1 MSWLRSPMGMFGL
14 GVLVAAAAAIINPFN
29 LREKLGFAAHEL
41 TYADL
46 EQVQIERSGITTD
59 VIPDS
64 LTEAFMGYKF
74 LDLQT
79 TNMCV
84 NTEPWGPGVSDV
96 QPRYINPYDMG
107 YTIENEMMAK
117 FQAEESKKF
126 NALAP
131 GQETSYLGGGT
142 AATNS
147 TAIQQRHTDKPISYD
162 NATSATTGIDYSGRD
177 VCPLVPPEVN
187 RDFPYLVSMIPPES
201 VGFPQVQS
209 AFLGD
214 NRFGDLS
221 RNSGDENL
229 NGREGEPSLN
239 PNVETGYMD
248 TNNGMTQS
256 LSVWR
261 NSYNLQ
267 RISDT
272 EVRAIPMGGG
282 FETTLRRV

>member
-14 GVLVAAAAAIINPFN
+14 GILVAAGAAILNPFN
-29 LREKLGFAAHEL
+29 LREKLGFSAHEM
-41 TYADL
+41 TYADM

-64 LTEAFMGYKF
+64 LTESFMGYKF
-74 LDLQT
+74 LDLQS
-79 TNMCV
+79 TNMLV
-84 NTEPWGPGVSDV
+84 NTEPFGPGISDV

-107 YTIENEMMAK
+107 YTMENELMGK

-126 NALAP
+126 NAMAP
-131 GQETSYLGGGT
+131 GQQTSYLGGGT
-142 AATNS
+142 AN
-147 TAIQQRHTDKPISYD
+147 TASMIKERRMTTPVSYD
-162 NATSATTGIDYSGRD
+162 GATTSTTGIDYSGRN
-177 VCPLVPPEVN
+177 VVPLVPPEVN
-187 RDFPYLVSMIPPES
+187 NDFPYLVSMIPPQE
-201 VGFPQVQS
+201 VGFPTVPS

-221 RNSGDENL
+221 RNSETENL
-229 NGREGEPSLN
+229 NGREGQSSIN

-248 TNNGMTQS
+248 TSTGMTQS

-261 NSYNLQ
+261 NQYNLI

-272 EVRAIPMGGG
+272 EIKAIPMSGG
-282 FETTLRRV
+282 FETMLRRV

>member
-14 GVLVAAAAAIINPFN
+14 GILVAAGAAILNPFN
-29 LREKLGFAAHEL
+29 LREKLGFSAHEM
-41 TYADL
+41 TYADM

-64 LTEAFMGYKF
+64 LTESFMGYKF
-74 LDLQT
+74 LDLQS
-79 TNMCV
+79 TNMLV
-84 NTEPWGPGVSDV
+84 NTEPWGPGISDV

-107 YTIENEMMAK
+107 YTIENELMGK
-117 FQAEESKKF
+117 FQAEGTKEF
-126 NALAP
+126 NAMAP

-142 AATNS
+142 ANTES
-147 TAIQQRHTDKPISYD
+147 MTLQRRMTTPISYD
-162 NATSATTGIDYSGRD
+162 NATTATTNIDYSGRD
-177 VCPLVPPEVN
+177 VVPLVPPEVN
-187 RDFPYLVSMIPPES
+187 NDFPYLVSMIPPQE
-201 VGFPQVQS
+201 VGFPTVPS

-221 RNSGDENL
+221 RNSESENL
-229 NGREGEPSLN
+229 NGREGQNSLN

-248 TNNGMTQS
+248 TSTGMTQS

-261 NSYNLQ
+261 NQYNLI

-272 EVRAIPMGGG
+272 EIKAIPMSGG
-282 FETTLRRV
+282 FETMLRRV